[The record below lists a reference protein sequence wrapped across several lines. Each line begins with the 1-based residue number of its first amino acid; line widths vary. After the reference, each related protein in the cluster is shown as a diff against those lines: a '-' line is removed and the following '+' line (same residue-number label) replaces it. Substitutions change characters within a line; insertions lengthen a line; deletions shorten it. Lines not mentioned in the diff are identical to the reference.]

1 MTKLSRRVERAYH
14 PSMLRTPLGRLVIGF
29 LTTLLFAGCVDGLRL
44 VRIDSSAKKPSNVA
58 VYFTVDTSAGQP
70 VPGLAADKFT
80 IYEDGSK
87 VSEFESKQT
96 ILNPRVAAAHDTLL
110 LIDMSGSVVESKRVD
125 DVVAAATQFTQRV
138 EKFQKVGVYAFDGS
152 PDLYPIVPFTDS
164 ESAATGGVVKLKTF
178 KPKDP
183 STNLNGAV
191 VEALKVLQRT
201 LAQETKPLRFG
212 TLVVFTDG
220 TDRAARVSKH
230 DLDAAVNAPEYGAF
244 DIFAIGVGAEMNDSH
259 LEDIGRTGT
268 VKETD
273 QANLGRAFDQI
284 GARIEGMTA
293 RYYLLSYCTPSR
305 AGEHEVRIEAH
316 GDRDTTGSLTYKFVA
331 DGFGPTCDPN
341 TPPSFDLAHPAA
353 APPPEVKV
361 VVKAAPPPR
370 PATKAVTVTVAA
382 PSATAAPPAATAT
395 ATETF
400 AP

>member
-1 MTKLSRRVERAYH
+1 
-14 PSMLRTPLGRLVIGF
+14 
-29 LTTLLFAGCVDGLRL
+29 
-44 VRIDSSAKKPSNVA
+44 
-58 VYFTVDTSAGQP
+58 
-70 VPGLAADKFT
+70 
-80 IYEDGSK
+80 
-87 VSEFESKQT
+87 
-96 ILNPRVAAAHDTLL
+96 
-110 LIDMSGSVVESKRVD
+110 MSGSVVESNHVD
-125 DVVAAATQFTQRV
+125 DVVSAATQFTQRV

-152 PDLYPIVPFTDS
+152 TDLYPIVPFTES
-164 ESAATGGVVKLKTF
+164 ESAATSGVARLKTF

-191 VEALKVLQRT
+191 VEALKVLKRT
-201 LAQETKPLRFG
+201 LEQESKPLRFG

-230 DLDAAVNAPEYGAF
+230 DLDAALGAPEYAAY

-268 VKETD
+268 IKETD
-273 QANLGRAFDQI
+273 QANMGRAFDQI

-305 AGEHEVRIEAH
+305 KGEHEVRIEAH
-316 GDRDTTGSLTYKFVA
+316 ADKDLRGSLAYKFVA

-353 APPPEVKV
+353 APPPDRTVEKKDVPHRLTP
-361 VVKAAPPPR
+361 KA
-370 PATKAVTVTVAA
+370 TVTVT
-382 PSATAAPPAATAT
+382 ATPAAAQAPAPA

-400 AP
+400 SP

>member
-1 MTKLSRRVERAYH
+1 MRH
-14 PSMLRTPLGRLVIGF
+14 PTIG
-29 LTTLLFAGCVDGLRL
+29 LTLAGLAIVLLAGCMDGLRL
-44 VRIDSSAKKPSNVA
+44 VRIDSSAKRPSNVA
-58 VYFTVDTSAGQP
+58 VYFTVDTSDGRP
-70 VPGLAADKFT
+70 VPGLASDKFA

-96 ILNPRVAAAHDTLL
+96 ILNPKVAAAHDTLL
-110 LIDMSGSVVESKRVD
+110 LIDMSGSVVESKKVD

-152 PDLYPIVPFTDS
+152 PELYPIVPFTES
-164 ESAATGGVVKLKTF
+164 ESAATGGVTRLKAF

-191 VEALKVLQRT
+191 VEALKVLKRT
-201 LAQETKPLRFG
+201 LDQETKPLRFG

-230 DLDAAVNAPEYGAF
+230 DLDSALGAPEYAPF

-268 VKETD
+268 IKEAD
-273 QANLGRAFDQI
+273 QANMGRAFDQI
-284 GARIEGMTA
+284 GARIEGMSA

-316 GDRDTTGSLTYKFVA
+316 GDRDLKGSLTYKFVA

-353 APPPEVKV
+353 APPAELKV
-361 VVKAAPPPR
+361 EAKPVVHKPAAPKATVTVTAPAAPAAAPPPA
-370 PATKAVTVTVAA
+370 PA
-382 PSATAAPPAATAT
+382 AT

-400 AP
+400 TP